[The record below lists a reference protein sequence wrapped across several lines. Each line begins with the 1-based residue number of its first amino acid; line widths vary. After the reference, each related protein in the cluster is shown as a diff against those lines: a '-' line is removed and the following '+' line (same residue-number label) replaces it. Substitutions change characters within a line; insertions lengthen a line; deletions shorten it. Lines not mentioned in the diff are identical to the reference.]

1 MRTKDSKAFVVA
13 IPLKVSQFQQM
24 RIGTL
29 NMSQGTFIRGK
40 QGLLASERHWHEP
53 HWSRELWHTCPWSKK
68 ANKMCYLMSKM
79 VFMQQHFGFECCNSS
94 FSSWLNC
101 GKASQK
107 KKHIN
112 STVFSTRDPER
123 LYLKEQSE
131 EKINWKVM
139 SVEKNAEN
147 LKLLR
152 LYWTT
157 TIFSLDTFC
166 REHSFPAVNVTELQG
181 GFLYFLNLSGK
192 QHTTAPSESRFS
204 SVCAL
209 YRLHLIVCV
218 SLQYQQ
224 SLI

>member
-101 GKASQK
+101 GKASEK
-107 KKHIN
+107 KKTYQQHSFFHKRPRKAIFKRTEWRKN
-112 STVFSTRDPER
+112 Q
-123 LYLKEQSE
+123 LKSYVCGE
-131 EKINWKVM
+131 ECWKSKVT
-139 SVEKNAEN
+139 SIVLNN
-147 LKLLR
+147 NHFQPGYFLQGTQLSSCQCDR
-152 LYWTT
+152 ITGR
-157 TIFSLDTFC
+157 FSL
-166 REHSFPAVNVTELQG
+166 
-181 GFLYFLNLSGK
+181 LS
-192 QHTTAPSESRFS
+192 
-204 SVCAL
+204 
-209 YRLHLIVCV
+209 
-218 SLQYQQ
+218 
-224 SLI
+224 